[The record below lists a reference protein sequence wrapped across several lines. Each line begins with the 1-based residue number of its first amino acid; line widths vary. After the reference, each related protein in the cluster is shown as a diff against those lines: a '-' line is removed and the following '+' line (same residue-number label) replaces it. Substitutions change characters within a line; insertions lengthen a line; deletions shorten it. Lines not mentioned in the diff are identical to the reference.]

1 MLGKE
6 LGVPILVF
14 VVGGLAGSVPSLFME
29 AKAQTVALAVVQP
42 TVLRVGKVEREQKE
56 IFKELALGK
65 LELAVLKNAME
76 NMEEGVNEAKDFA
89 AKNAQKLDKQTDL
102 LNQILLRLPK

>member
-1 MLGKE
+1 M
-6 LGVPILVF
+6 
-14 VVGGLAGSVPSLFME
+14 
-29 AKAQTVALAVVQP
+29 
-42 TVLRVGKVEREQKE
+42 
-56 IFKELALGK
+56 GK